1 MSQEFFI
8 FVVMVGVFA
17 AGTFA
22 LKWPVAVS
30 MLLASVAGALAGGFG
45 VPIRHLVEGTF
56 GYVDTILTIATAMIF
71 MNAFKDSGGLE
82 ALSAAT
88 IRRFHKI
95 PGLLLVLLTF
105 VVMFPGMITGSSSAS
120 VLTAGAV
127 VAPMFAALGI
137 PGVEAAALI
146 AMAGILGM
154 IAPPVNIPAMII
166 GGGIDMP
173 YVGFEIPLL
182 LLTVPLAVFSA
193 FYFGY
198 RFVKKTDISAVV
210 RTLDTKTLD
219 QYGGFRL
226 FSPVLIV
233 LILMVLDKALPKI
246 FNLGMPLIFVLSTIP
261 AYFTGKRFNIL
272 NSAKTAIEQ
281 ALPVLGILV
290 GVGMFIQI
298 MTLTG
303 VRGFIVVNALSVPP
317 ALLYLAIA
325 ISIPL
330 FGAVSSFGA
339 SSVLGVPFLLALL
352 GRDQIITAASL
363 SLIAALGDFMPP
375 TALSAIFAAQVVGL
389 DGYGKTLK
397 KLLIPSLIL
406 IVWALVF
413 IIFSKQIRTLY

>member
-56 GYVDTILTIATAMIF
+56 GYVDTILTIATAMVF

-137 PGVEAAALI
+137 PGIEAAALI

-182 LLTVPLAVFSA
+182 LLTVPLAIFSA

-389 DGYGKTLK
+389 DGYGKTVK
-397 KLLIPSLIL
+397 KLLIPSLIV
-406 IVWALVF
+406 IVWALAF

>member
-1 MSQEFFI
+1 VSQEFFI

>member
-56 GYVDTILTIATAMIF
+56 GYVDTILTIATAMVF

-198 RFVKKTDISAVV
+198 RFVKKTDISAVI